1 MWLKEDYL
9 MDELEKAHQDYE
21 KRKLEIIN
29 KLVTLRDY
37 APLQWHERKWCD
49 QVIEFIKEKEI

>member
-1 MWLKEDYL
+1 ME
-9 MDELEKAHQDYE
+9 ELQKAHQDYE